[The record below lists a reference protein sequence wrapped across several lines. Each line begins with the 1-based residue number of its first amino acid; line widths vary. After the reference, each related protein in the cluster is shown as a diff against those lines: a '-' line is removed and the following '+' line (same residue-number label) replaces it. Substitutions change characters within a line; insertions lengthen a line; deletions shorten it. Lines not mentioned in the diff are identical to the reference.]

1 MVKTEARA
9 ISPAIAGA
17 LPKGETLD
25 ACNLRVGFARSL
37 CNTKAKLA
45 IKQNDKQ
52 EFYGGITMKRLI
64 RIVICIVASGI
75 FLFLSGY
82 GNLLNDISPSLAV
95 TSFIGMTILFSIITI
110 LLWEMHLNTNE
121 KINILSK
128 EVNDLKEKIKKDN
141 SQNR

>member
-1 MVKTEARA
+1 
-9 ISPAIAGA
+9 
-17 LPKGETLD
+17 
-25 ACNLRVGFARSL
+25 
-37 CNTKAKLA
+37 
-45 IKQNDKQ
+45 
-52 EFYGGITMKRLI
+52 MKRLI